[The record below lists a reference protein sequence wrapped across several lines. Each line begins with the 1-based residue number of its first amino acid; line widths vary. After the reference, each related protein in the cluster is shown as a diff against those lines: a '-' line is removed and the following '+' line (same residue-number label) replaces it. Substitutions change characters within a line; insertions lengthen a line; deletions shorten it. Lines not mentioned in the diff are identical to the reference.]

1 MFAFSVEKNAIS
13 GVHFCAQFMNK
24 ISTLY
29 SVLRANLNVIV
40 DVFFFALTLYE
51 IFKLPYLFAF
61 SVEKSAINGVHLC
74 AQFMNKISTLSSVLR
89 ANLNVIVDVF
99 FFALTLYEIFKLPY
113 LFAFS
118 VEKSAINGVLCAQF
132 MNKISTLY
140 SVLTANLKVIVDV
153 FFFALILYEF

>member
-1 MFAFSVEKNAIS
+1 
-13 GVHFCAQFMNK
+13 
-24 ISTLY
+24 
-29 SVLRANLNVIV
+29 
-40 DVFFFALTLYE
+40 
-51 IFKLPYLFAF
+51 
-61 SVEKSAINGVHLC
+61 
-74 AQFMNKISTLSSVLR
+74 MNKISTLSSVLR

-140 SVLTANLKVIVDV
+140 SVLTANLNVIVDV
-153 FFFALILYEF
+153 FFFALTLYEF